1 MEFPFVLVLNPI
13 YKEEI
18 YMNKLE
24 ELRRIKQEISLG
36 GGQKKID
43 SQHAKGKLTARERL
57 NILFDENTFVE
68 IDVFVSHRCTNFG
81 MADVKATGDGV
92 VQSTADLH
100 MRMHRT
106 SLYLAV
112 HWENTTQK
120 KSLRL
125 SRWLS
130 KWVALS

>member
-1 MEFPFVLVLNPI
+1 
-13 YKEEI
+13 
-18 YMNKLE
+18 MNKLE

-92 VQSTADLH
+92 VSGYGTINGRLAYAYAQDFTVLGG
-100 MRMHRT
+100 
-106 SLYLAV
+106 SLGEYHA
-112 HWENTTQK
+112 EKN
-120 KSLRL
+120 R
-125 SRWLS
+125 
-130 KWVALS
+130 